1 MEDLKTI
8 RISAKVYDQ
17 VRGHCD
23 GAGLRLRDFVEEAIA
38 SAPAREEELDLIREA
53 DRSLE
58 SAEQGRR
65 RSYRRG
71 FWDGFCASFFA
82 SQGRMDLCLVKT
94 PETLQEKND
103 PFKVSRGGQM
113 QLFED

>member
-8 RISAKVYDQ
+8 RISVAVYDE
-17 VRGHCD
+17 VRAYCD
-23 GAGLRLRDFVEEAIA
+23 GAGLRFSDFVEDAIA
-38 SAPAREEELDLIREA
+38 SAPTREEELDLIREA
-53 DRSLE
+53 DESLE
-58 SAEQGRR
+58 SIDQARK

-82 SQGRMDLCLVKT
+82 SQGRMGLCVAKT
-94 PETLQEKND
+94 PEVLQAKKD
-103 PFKVSRGGQM
+103 PFKVSTGRQM